1 MGNYK
6 RYLQGMQREGW
17 MRFHVNNSIKE
28 WSIFFFAGI
37 VLYVYPAGAQTSL
50 HVTVSIPPQKYFVEK
65 IGGDLVDVTVMV
77 PAGAEPHTYEPKP
90 RQLIDISKSA
100 VYCAIGIAFD
110 QTWLNRFRTA
120 NPRMLVVHTDK
131 GIQKKPVHMHGEE
144 RENESGRH
152 HEYLDPHIWL
162 SPPLVKKQA
171 EHIYG
176 ALVKTD
182 PGNKEIYRRNYDAFL
197 KELDE
202 LDEYLKNVFKEK
214 GGELRFMVFHPSW
227 GYFAREYGLEQIP
240 VELEGKEPKPADLMK
255 LIDTAKQFGIDV
267 VFVQPQFSEKSART
281 ITEAIDG
288 EIVIADPLSEDW
300 DRNLRNV
307 AQQFIRNRGSLQ

>member
-1 MGNYK
+1 
-6 RYLQGMQREGW
+6 
-17 MRFHVNNSIKE
+17 MRFHVNNAIKE
-28 WSIFFFAGI
+28 WSIVFIAGI
-37 VLYVYPAGAQTSL
+37 VLYVYPAVAQTSL

-77 PAGAEPHTYEPKP
+77 PAGAEVHTYEPKP
-90 RQLIDISKSA
+90 RQLIGISKSA
-100 VYCAIGIAFD
+100 VYCAIGIAFE

-152 HEYLDPHIWL
+152 HEHLDPHIWL

-182 PGNKEIYRRNYDAFL
+182 PGNKEFYRRNDDAFL
-197 KELDE
+197 KELEE
-202 LDEYLKNVFKEK
+202 LDEYLKNVFEEK

-240 VELEGKEPKPADLMK
+240 AEIEGKEPKPADLMK

-300 DRNLRNV
+300 ERNLRNV
-307 AQQFIRNRGSLQ
+307 AQRFIRNKGSLQ

>member
-1 MGNYK
+1 
-6 RYLQGMQREGW
+6 
-17 MRFHVNNSIKE
+17 MRFPLEKTIRK

-37 VLYVYPAGAQTSL
+37 VLYLFPAGAQTSL
-50 HVTVSIPPQKYFVEK
+50 HVTVSIPPQKYFIEK
-65 IGGDLVDVTVMV
+65 IGGDLVNVTVMV

-90 RQLIDISKSA
+90 RQLIGISKSA
-100 VYCAIGIAFD
+100 VYYAIGITFEH
-110 QTWLNRFRTA
+110 TWLKRFGTA
-120 NPRMLVVHTDK
+120 NPRMLVVHTDG
-131 GIQKKPVHMHGEE
+131 GIQKKPVHMHEKD
-144 RENESGRH
+144 RETESAHH
-152 HEYLDPHIWL
+152 HEHLDPHIWL

-182 PGNKEIYRRNYDAFL
+182 PGNKEIYRLNYNAFL
-197 KELDE
+197 IELDE

-240 VELEGKEPKPADLMK
+240 IEFEGKEPKPADLLK

-281 ITEAIDG
+281 IAKAIDG

-300 DRNLRNV
+300 DQNLRNV
-307 AQQFIRNRGSLQ
+307 AQQFKSGMK